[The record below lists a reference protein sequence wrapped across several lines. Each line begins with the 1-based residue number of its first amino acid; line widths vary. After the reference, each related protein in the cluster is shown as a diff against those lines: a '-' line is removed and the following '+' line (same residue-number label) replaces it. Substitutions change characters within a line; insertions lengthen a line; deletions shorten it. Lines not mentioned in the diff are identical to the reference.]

1 MIARELLIR
10 LGFDIDESKLNKFSR
25 LVDDA
30 KSKMTSLRENV
41 AGRLGTSIKVSK
53 NKFAPIEE
61 YHKSKITNN
70 ENKSNKP
77 SSIIDT
83 KFAQIKAYRDE
94 LLSFSKQEKNEI
106 LELNKLEKA
115 AINETRREERQKHLE
130 KQRQLREEQKQTS
143 KAQAGY
149 RFSSLKNSIMTT
161 SRRIALMSAAVGGMF
176 ALNTRGTLNDVEDY
190 KKTGTTKSG
199 NVFSKNQVKPVDLF
213 SRSLK
218 SVNYSIKEIR
228 NGVVIDLLPP
238 LNEILI
244 VFKNWMDKN
253 RELIKS
259 KLKDTITAIG
269 DALKI
274 VLPILKRVFKIF
286 DTIISPTLG
295 WKRAITLIIGIGLAA
310 WLTGVVLRVWNLIGV
325 FSILAKHPLNLKL
338 TAIIAV
344 LALLIDEIYVTIEGG
359 DSLINRFL
367 KSDAWDFCIKK
378 LTTIWGLLQKVG
390 KAVLPKQETIREVM
404 DETGKQL
411 WEINKEKL
419 TKKAKE
425 NNQNIKFIDMKNY
438 KLNKPA
444 PYQPKFDKV
453 KDFGDSFANSP
464 SIMNATNQNHKV
476 INQKNSFNINVSVP
490 VGTSEE
496 QALLITNIVKK
507 QIEKSLEY
515 ENEKS
520 MVAIGAY

>member
-1 MIARELLIR
+1 MIARELVIR
-10 LGFDIDESKLNKFSR
+10 LGFDIDKSKLNKFSSHI
-25 LVDDA
+25 DDIKKKMNGFFK
-30 KSKMTSLRENV
+30 KSAPINP
-41 AGRLGTSIKVSK
+41 
-53 NKFAPIEE
+53 KFAHLSSVGQQMAAEIKSLQTSSNILNLAREMHQYDANKE
-61 YHKSKITNN
+61 YKVN
-70 ENKSNKP
+70 
-77 SSIIDT
+77 T
-83 KFAQIKAYRDE
+83 KAV
-94 LLSFSKQEKNEI
+94 
-106 LELNKLEKA
+106 
-115 AINETRREERQKHLE
+115 RE
-130 KQRQLREEQKQTS
+130 QLRTNKETLAMRRSSSRGEGDLQKIGT
-143 KAQAGY
+143 
-149 RFSSLKNSIMTT
+149 L
-161 SRRIALMSAAVGGMF
+161 SRKIPLMSAAVGGVF

-190 KKTGTTKSG
+190 KKTGATKSG
-199 NVFSKNQVKPVDLF
+199 NVFSRNQVKTVDTF
-213 SRSLK
+213 NRSLK

-238 LNEILI
+238 LNTILI

-259 KLKDTITAIG
+259 KLKDTITAVG

-286 DTIISPTLG
+286 DAIISPTLG
-295 WKRAITLIIGIGLAA
+295 WKRAITLIVGIGLAA
-310 WLTGVVLRVWNLIGV
+310 WLTGVVVRVWNLIGV
-325 FSILAKHPLNLKL
+325 FGVLAKHPLNLKL
-338 TAIIAV
+338 TVIIAV
-344 LALLIDEIYVTIEGG
+344 LALLIDEIWVTIEGG

-367 KSDAWDFCIKK
+367 KSDGWDFCIDKLTKVWDLLKK
-378 LTTIWGLLQKVG
+378 LG
-390 KAVLPKQETIREVM
+390 KAVLPKQETIREAM

-453 KDFGDSFANSP
+453 KDFSDSFANSP

-507 QIEKSLEY
+507 QIKKSFEY

-520 MVAIGAY
+520 MAAIGAYQ